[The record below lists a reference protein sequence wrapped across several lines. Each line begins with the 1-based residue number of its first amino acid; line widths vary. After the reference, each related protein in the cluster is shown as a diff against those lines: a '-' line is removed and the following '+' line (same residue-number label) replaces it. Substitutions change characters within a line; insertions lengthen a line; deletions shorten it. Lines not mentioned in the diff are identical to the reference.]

1 MVKHVLRGLSIV
13 ISLAGAA
20 LGLANMAVD
29 DKRQDIKIQE
39 EVARQLKEQNK
50 KDSDEENEEES

>member
-1 MVKHVLRGLSIV
+1 MVKQVLRGLSIV